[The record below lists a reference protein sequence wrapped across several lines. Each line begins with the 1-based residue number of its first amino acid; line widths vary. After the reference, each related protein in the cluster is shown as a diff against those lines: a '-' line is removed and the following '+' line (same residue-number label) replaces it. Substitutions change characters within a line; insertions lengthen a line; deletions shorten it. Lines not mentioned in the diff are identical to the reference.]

1 MQLGCVCQAGEN
13 ENKLGINFTFVCPF
27 TLSDSDAEISQNNY
41 RKVKYT
47 ECQECVLSNT
57 TASTVGE
64 RGSGLIIVR
73 AGALSSGQ
81 MSNDEM
87 QAKLPHAVCLWVLV
101 II

>member
-47 ECQECVLSNT
+47 EC
-57 TASTVGE
+57 
-64 RGSGLIIVR
+64 
-73 AGALSSGQ
+73 
-81 MSNDEM
+81 
-87 QAKLPHAVCLWVLV
+87 
-101 II
+101 